1 MTEPIR
7 ISNSEIQTFQACRRK
22 WWLGYYKG
30 FKSREQK
37 HTGPL
42 ALGSR
47 VHRALELW
55 YNDQSTPLVTY
66 WNDLIRHD
74 RTLMEAAF
82 RDTTDFDNEADLGRI
97 MLEGYVEWL
106 DNEGVDSDYEIIS
119 NEEKL
124 VAPLMNGRVEL
135 MGKIDQRVRRRVDG
149 VRLVRDFKTAANFT
163 DLTKMASMNEQFLT
177 YMTLEAMQ
185 RDEENRVDGG
195 LITMIKKVK
204 RTASAR
210 PPFYDQV
217 EVRFNVF
224 ALRNFWAKLHGRLT
238 DMMNVRDALDAGA
251 DHHVV
256 AYPRPTRDCTWA
268 CEFSTI
274 CPMFDD
280 GSAVDQALDTMY
292 QVGDPYGYYETTKIG
307 ATE

>member
-1 MTEPIR
+1 M
-7 ISNSEIQTFQACRRK
+7 
-22 WWLGYYKG
+22 LGYYKG
-30 FKSREQK
+30 YKSREQK

-55 YNDQSTPLVTY
+55 YNDQSTALPTY
-66 WNDLIRHD
+66 WNDLVQHD

-97 MLEGYVEWL
+97 MLEGYVEWVA
-106 DNEGVDSDYEIIS
+106 NEGIDSDYEVIS

-124 VAPLMNGRVEL
+124 TAPMLNGRVEL
-135 MGKIDQRVRRRVDG
+135 MGKIDQRVRRRIDG
-149 VRLVRDFKTAANFT
+149 VRFVRDFKTAANFT

-195 LITMIKKVK
+195 LITMLKKVK
-204 RTASAR
+204 RTTSAR

-217 EVRFNVF
+217 EIRFNVF

-292 QVGDPYGYYETTKIG
+292 KVADPYDYYKTPTIG